1 MWKQRL
7 GRDATYKNLIDVFE
21 KAGYKQFANVVE
33 NEASNCE
40 NGVSRAGE
48 LDSYTSQTISANEA
62 KIEDSFSVLLQKLG
76 KALRV
81 QEQLDVDEVHDYLMG
96 ICSTVPKAS
105 LNEMLKFVK
114 LKNGWNYQNYGPL
127 DNFVKRFLP
136 HERKLMVKYKNDLSG
151 FCVTVK
157 LIDYI
162 RYKNYRAEEL
172 EAPVDGEQ
180 HSRSELCVK
189 LKDKLE
195 VERRVSTHSL
205 QYVYDLW
212 EDVAEEFDI
221 PCLTTVIHKIIA
233 GSLIIVWLVLAD
245 TAEKIASS
253 ASTNK
258 SIHFFLQHEIV
269 FVAINNKPL
278 FDTIVSP
285 SHTLLA

>member
-1 MWKQRL
+1 M
-7 GRDATYKNLIDVFE
+7 
-21 KAGYKQFANVVE
+21 
-33 NEASNCE
+33 
-40 NGVSRAGE
+40 
-48 LDSYTSQTISANEA
+48 DSFMLHTIRTNEA
-62 KIEDSFSVLLQKLG
+62 KIKDSFSELLNHLEE
-76 KALRV
+76 ALRT
-81 QEQLDVDEVHDYLMG
+81 QDELSIDQVHRYLMV
-96 ICSTVPKAS
+96 ICPAVHKAS
-105 LNEMLKFVK
+105 LSEMFDFVTSK
-114 LKNGWNYQNYGPL
+114 EGWNFQNYGPL

-136 HERKLMVKYKNDLSG
+136 HKRKQMVEYKNAMSG

-162 RYKNYRAEEL
+162 KLKNYTAKEL
-172 EAPVDGEQ
+172 EEPVVSEQ

-189 LKDKLE
+189 LKDKLN
-195 VERRVSTHSL
+195 VKRRVSTHSL

-212 EDVAEEFDI
+212 EDVTEEFDDT

-253 ASTNK
+253 ASKEK

-269 FVAINNKPL
+269 FVSINNKPL

-285 SHTLLA
+285 SHTLLD